1 MNFLATMIDERD
13 CCHQPFIL
21 IKDEL
26 LKIDPITLSPKYQP
40 DGKLSEERAKEFID
54 FK

>member
-1 MNFLATMIDERD
+1 MNFFATVIDDTD
-13 CCHQPFIL
+13 CCNKPFIL
-21 IKDEL
+21 IKEEL
-26 LKIDPITLSPKYQP
+26 LKIDPITLSSKYQP